1 MASKIKVDQI
11 QTGDGTGTIA
21 LQNQL
26 SGMTHASVPTLTTG
40 HMPSGSVL
48 QVKYAQSSANVTVST
63 GGTYADVITLN
74 FTPLSATS
82 QMMVGFSGVYY
93 KQGTT
98 TSNAK
103 FKILRDST
111 PADQESWTQAS
122 NTAHYLNY
130 GDTNHHN
137 LIIPLS
143 YTVFD
148 QPLST
153 STITYKFQVGNSGPD
168 LAFYAGVKL
177 IVTEIAG

>member
-1 MASKIKVDQI
+1 MTTTITGATGVNQI
-11 QTGDGTGTIA
+11 TDDAITA
-21 LQNQL
+21 AKLP
-26 SGMTHASVPTLTTG
+26 A
-40 HMPSGSVL
+40 GSVL

-63 GGTYADVITLN
+63 SGTYVDVITLN

-82 QMMVGFSGVYY
+82 KMMVEFAAVYY

-111 PADQESWTQAS
+111 PASIEPWATAS

-137 LIIPLS
+137 LILPIS

-153 STITYKFQVGNSGPD
+153 STVTYKFAVANAGPD

-177 IVTEIAG
+177 IVQEIAQ